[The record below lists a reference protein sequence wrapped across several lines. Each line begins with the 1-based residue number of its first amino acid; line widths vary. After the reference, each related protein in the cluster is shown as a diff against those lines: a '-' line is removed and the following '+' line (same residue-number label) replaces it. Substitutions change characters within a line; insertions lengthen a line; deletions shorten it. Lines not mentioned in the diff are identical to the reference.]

1 MKQKCISLIL
11 TLSLLLPMGIALSH
25 SFHDHDTIS
34 CHAKTESHI
43 HAEKSACDQLHF
55 FNHTLN
61 FNGPEEMQFNPE
73 IYFNKASFGLSGQM
87 TSTFCLT
94 ELDRGPPFINVC

>member
-25 SFHDHDTIS
+25 SFHDHDTIR
-34 CHAKTESHI
+34 CHIKTESHI
-43 HAEKSACDQLHF
+43 HSEKSGCDQLHF

-61 FNGPEEMQFNPE
+61 FNGLKEMQFNP
-73 IYFNKASFGLSGQM
+73 IICLDKPPFRLSDQFA
-87 TSTFCLT
+87 STFLLT
-94 ELDRGPPFINVC
+94 ESDRGPPFINVC

>member
-25 SFHDHDTIS
+25 SFHDHDTIR
-34 CHAKTESHI
+34 CHIKTESHI
-43 HAEKSACDQLHF
+43 HSEKSGCDQLHF
-55 FNHTLN
+55 LNHSLSYDWV
-61 FNGPEEMQFNPE
+61 EEIQFNPQ
-73 IYFNKASFGLSGQM
+73 ILFHKTPFALLGKMVSNL
-87 TSTFCLT
+87 LRT

>member
-25 SFHDHDTIS
+25 SFHDHDPI
-34 CHAKTESHI
+34 CHATSESHI
-43 HAEKSACDQLHF
+43 HTEKSGCDQLHF

-61 FNGPEEMQFNPE
+61 FNGLKEMQFNPE
-73 IYFNKASFGLSGQM
+73 ICFDKTPFRLPGQIA
-87 TSTFCLT
+87 STFFLT

>member
-25 SFHDHDTIS
+25 SFHGHDTNR

-43 HAEKSACDQLHF
+43 HAEKSGCDQLHF
-55 FNHTLN
+55 INHTLN
-61 FNGPEEMQFNPE
+61 FNGLEEIQFNPE
-73 IYFNKASFGLSGQM
+73 ICFDRTPFRLPGQM
-87 TSTFCLT
+87 ASTFLLT
-94 ELDRGPPFINVC
+94 ESDRGPPFINVS

>member
-25 SFHDHDTIS
+25 SFHDHDTIR

-43 HAEKSACDQLHF
+43 HTEKSRCDQLHF

-61 FNGPEEMQFNPE
+61 FKGHEEMQFNPE
-73 IYFNKASFGLSGQM
+73 ICFGKTPFRLPALIA
-87 TSTFCLT
+87 STFPLT
-94 ELDRGPPFINVC
+94 ELDRGPPIINVY